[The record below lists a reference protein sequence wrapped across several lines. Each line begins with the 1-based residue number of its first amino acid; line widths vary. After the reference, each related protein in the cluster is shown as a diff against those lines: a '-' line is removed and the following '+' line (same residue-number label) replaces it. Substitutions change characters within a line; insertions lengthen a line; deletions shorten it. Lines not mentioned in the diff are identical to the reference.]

1 MFVRKTWDVG
11 TSTQSRYDSHH
22 LISLETIAFRICPI
36 LRTMKIPSLNPQEN
50 RAAGALLGAFI
61 GDAIGLGPHWYYDLD
76 EQHRDYGTWI
86 TDYTAPK
93 PDRYH
98 GGLKAGDSSQAGLI
112 LKLTIESLV
121 SRSGYDEADFCRR
134 VEEDLFPK
142 LDGTPSHGP
151 GGYTSHSI
159 RNAWRKRVVEK
170 RSWSESAGNADTTEA
185 IERALAIAI
194 IYANAPKK
202 LVEYVESNATLT
214 QSDETVLALT
224 IAFCLVLGRV
234 VTGERFD
241 ARIGDRLVQMVEDG
255 ILPFHTTSRS
265 KPQPRAPG
273 DARRP
278 LAGQFS
284 SPDALFLP
292 RWMAATADDPTIK
305 IEPAWRVSTVYG
317 MPCAIYNLLPTVY
330 YLAARFRQDF
340 ESAILHAVNGG
351 GHNQARA
358 MLTGSLVGAQ
368 VGLSGIPTRFL
379 EGLNDREELVFLT
392 VRLAQANAA

>member
-1 MFVRKTWDVG
+1 
-11 TSTQSRYDSHH
+11 
-22 LISLETIAFRICPI
+22 
-36 LRTMKIPSLNPQEN
+36 MKIPSLNPQQD
-50 RAAGALLGAFI
+50 RAAGSLLGAFI
-61 GDAIGLGPHWYYDLD
+61 GDAMGLGPHWYYDLD

-98 GGLKAGDSSQAGLI
+98 GGLEAGDSSQAGLI

-134 VEEDLFPK
+134 LDEDLFPE

-151 GGYTSHSI
+151 GGYTSYSI
-159 RNAWRKRVVEK
+159 RNAWRKRVAEK
-170 RSWSESAGNADTTEA
+170 IPWRGFAGNADTTEA

-194 IYANAPKK
+194 RYANAPKE

-224 IAFCLVLGRV
+224 IAFCLVLGLL
-234 VTGERFD
+234 VTGRRFD
-241 ARIGDRLVQMVEDG
+241 ENIGETLVQMVEDG
-255 ILPFHTTSRS
+255 VMPFF
-265 KPQPRAPG
+265 PRTDSNAQSPAPG
-273 DARRP
+273 DAWLP

-292 RWMAATADDPTIK
+292 RWMAATANDPAIK
-305 IEPAWRVSTVYG
+305 IEPAWKVSTVYG

-340 ESAILHAVNGG
+340 ESAILHAVNAG

-379 EGLNDREELVFLT
+379 EGLNDCEELVSLT
-392 VRLAQANAA
+392 VRLAQAEAD